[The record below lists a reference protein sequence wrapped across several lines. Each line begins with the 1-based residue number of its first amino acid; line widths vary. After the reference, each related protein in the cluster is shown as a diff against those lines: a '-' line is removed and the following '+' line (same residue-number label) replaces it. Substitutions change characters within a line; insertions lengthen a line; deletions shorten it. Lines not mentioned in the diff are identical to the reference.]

1 LRVLAANSQPLYC
14 TLRTR
19 KRCEVFNAAGERV
32 REHQILNEA
41 VIDR

>member
-1 LRVLAANSQPLYC
+1 VLAANSEPLYC

-19 KRCEVFNAAGERV
+19 KRCEVFSAGGDKV